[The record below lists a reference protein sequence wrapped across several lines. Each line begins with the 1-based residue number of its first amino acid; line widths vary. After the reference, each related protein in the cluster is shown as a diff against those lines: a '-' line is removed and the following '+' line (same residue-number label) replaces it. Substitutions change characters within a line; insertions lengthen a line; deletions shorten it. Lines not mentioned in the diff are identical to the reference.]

1 MNKQHMI
8 RNQGRMQAGFSLIEL
23 MIALVLGLLVVSTA
37 IGIFLSNKQAYMATQ
52 GLGRVQ
58 ESSQVAFELMS
69 RDIRE
74 AGGNP
79 CDSGLVA
86 GNIIAGG
93 AAATPTGTDWYL
105 AVTRPL
111 HGFESGGPTH
121 VADTDVI
128 QVLRPAD
135 DVRSVTADTTVAS
148 ASATYTPGTPAFA
161 DGAAIMICDMK
172 VLGVFKANG
181 ASSIS
186 GANGTVSFGAGAGG
200 NECDYFPQPNAGTCA
215 GAATAYQFPKFATLS
230 ALEGVRWFVR
240 DSDGNASNG
249 YSLYRQVNGG
259 TAEEVVQGVENMQVK
274 YLTPTGYVDAGAG
287 SLTTAAA
294 WNEVRAARVTLTLR
308 DTELS
313 GTDGTSRQPIRRTVE
328 NVITLRNRVL

>member
-1 MNKQHMI
+1 MNKRYMTRG
-8 RNQGRMQAGFSLIEL
+8 RNRAQAGFSLIEL
-23 MIALVLGLLVVSTA
+23 MIALVLGLLVVSAA

-79 CDSGLVA
+79 CDSALVA
-86 GNIIAGG
+86 GNIIDGVS
-93 AAATPTGTDWYL
+93 AATPTGTNWYL
-105 AVTRPL
+105 AVTQPL
-111 HGFESGGPTH
+111 YGFESGGPTH
-121 VADTDVI
+121 VANTDVI

-135 DVRSVTADTTVAS
+135 DVRSVTVDTTAAS
-148 ASATYTPGTPAFA
+148 ASTTYSPGTPAFA
-161 DGAAIMICDMK
+161 SGAAIMICDMK

-186 GANGTVSFGAGAGG
+186 GANGTVSFGAGTGG
-200 NECDYFPQPNAGTCA
+200 NACNYFPQPNAGVCA
-215 GAATAYQFPKFATLS
+215 GASTAYQFKKFATLS
-230 ALEGVRWFVR
+230 ALQGVRWFVR
-240 DSDGNASNG
+240 DPDGNASNG
-249 YSLYRQVNGG
+249 HSLYREVNGG
-259 TAEEVVQGVENMQVK
+259 AAEEVVQGVVDMQVK
-274 YLTPTGYVDAGAG
+274 YLTPAGYLDAGAG
-287 SLTTAAA
+287 TLTTAAA

-313 GTDGTSRQPIRRTVE
+313 GTDGTSRQPIIRTME

>member
-8 RNQGRMQAGFSLIEL
+8 RNQRRMQAGFSLIEL

-79 CDSGLVA
+79 CDSALVA
-86 GNIIAGG
+86 GNIIEGG

-105 AVTRPL
+105 AVARPL
-111 HGFESGGPTH
+111 YGFESGGPTH
-121 VADTDVI
+121 VANTDVI

-135 DVRSVTADTTVAS
+135 DIRSLTADTTAGS
-148 ASATYTPGTPAFA
+148 ASATYSPGTPAYTS
-161 DGAAIMICDMK
+161 GAAIMICDMK
-172 VLGVFKANG
+172 TLGVFKANG

-200 NECDYFPQPNAGTCA
+200 NACNYFPQPNAGTCA
-215 GAATAYQFPKFATLS
+215 GASTAYQFPKFATLS

-240 DSDGNASNG
+240 DPDGNASNG
-249 YSLYRQVNGG
+249 HSLYRQVNGG
-259 TAEEVVQGVENMQVK
+259 TAEEVVQGVDDMQVQ
-274 YLTPTGYVDAGAG
+274 YLTPSAGYVNASA
-287 SLTTAAA
+287 LTTAAA
-294 WNEVRAARVTLTLR
+294 WNEVRAARVTLILR
-308 DTELS
+308 ETEVS
-313 GTDGTSRQPIRRTVE
+313 GTDGTSRQPITRTIE

>member
-1 MNKQHMI
+1 MI
-8 RNQGRMQAGFSLIEL
+8 RYLGRMQEGFSLIEL

-79 CDSGLVA
+79 CDTGLVA

-105 AVTRPL
+105 AVTQPL

-121 VADTDVI
+121 VADTD
-128 QVLRPAD
+128 
-135 DVRSVTADTTVAS
+135 DVRSLTADTTAGS
-148 ASATYTPGTPAFA
+148 GSATYSPGTPAYTS
-161 DGAAIMICDMK
+161 GAAIMICDMK

-186 GANGTVSFGAGAGG
+186 GANGTVSFAGAG
-200 NECDYFPQPNAGTCA
+200 NACNYFPQPNAGTCA

-274 YLTPTGYVDAGAG
+274 YLTTAGYVDAGAG